1 MLLCRNRCRRLP
13 ALHIELILHQSPL
26 EPSLSSCSISYCSC
40 LCVSGP
46 LPTPSP
52 WTGSNPR
59 PGTAGGPGPDGA
71 LQSGCAGKDC
81 TASLPQWWKDSENSG
96 SLSKPRLNRT
106 HLSLG
111 LFGGLGNKRF
121 LSTSAAS
128 VHPWAY
134 QTWSHQRHHSQLSEG
149 TILSLH
155 KANLNSWWMFWW
167 MPVVVYECPTSKHGS
182 RMTADV

>member
-1 MLLCRNRCRRLP
+1 MQRRAGLKYPATPNALALCRNRWRSFP
-13 ALHIELILHQSPL
+13 ALHIELILHHSPL
-26 EPSLSSCSISYCSC
+26 ELSLSSCTISYCSC

-81 TASLPQWWKDSENSG
+81 TASLPQWWKDSENRPTV
-96 SLSKPRLNRT
+96 KTTARLKIKMHT
-106 HLSLG
+106 SFTG
-111 LFGGLGNKRF
+111 LVWRVWVTNDSCQL
-121 LSTSAAS
+121 LQCLCIPALISAS
-128 VHPWAY
+128 S
-134 QTWSHQRHHSQLSEG
+134 QQCHHSQLSEE

-155 KANLNSWWMFWW
+155 
-167 MPVVVYECPTSKHGS
+167 
-182 RMTADV
+182 